1 MGAWKQLLTEDVIV
15 APFEVNKGF
24 SFSRAEFTDTNVQ
37 INRLLAVSASWT
49 ENQNTTGEAG
59 GGSGT
64 EYQVLVYNSIK
75 TLYYSNFLSSSRGDI
90 PASQSL
96 LPGEDTAGDVF
107 FGPSTSTG
115 RYENYLQTTL
125 TQSRFFPTGSATA
138 SVVSIPS
145 RLYGDYILPTSFRYQ
160 ATVGSSFT
168 AYDDGNGNLLALAAS
183 GSIIKDEKVGDIIYP
198 QGMAIFTN
206 QDLALKG
213 ITQTDTANVAFSS
226 SYTMYESQWKATIE
240 ESEFNFTQN
249 PSCIGV
255 ANSSAGGGAEGYG
268 ISIYGLSAYGA
279 TSLDDN
285 FFSAL
290 TDRET
295 STGGAGALILPF
307 TTGSYFQPYV
317 TTIGLYDDNQEL
329 LAVGKLSQ
337 PYPLSRTTD
346 TTFYINIDR

>member
-24 SFSRAEFTDTNVQ
+24 SFPRAEFTDTNVQ
-37 INRLLAVSASWT
+37 INRLLADSASWT

-160 ATVGSSFT
+160 ATVGTSFT

-226 SYTMYESQWKATIE
+226 AAKYSRGLVGVIE
-240 ESEFNFTQN
+240 V
-249 PSCIGV
+249 PGMI
-255 ANSSAGGGAEGYG
+255 
-268 ISIYGLSAYGA
+268 ISGDTVEVI
-279 TSLDDN
+279 
-285 FFSAL
+285 
-290 TDRET
+290 
-295 STGGAGALILPF
+295 
-307 TTGSYFQPYV
+307 PYKPP
-317 TTIGLYDDNQEL
+317 LWL
-329 LAVGKLSQ
+329 GK
-337 PYPLSRTTD
+337 
-346 TTFYINIDR
+346 F

>member
-96 LPGEDTAGDVF
+96 LPGEDVEGDVF

-125 TQSRFFPTGSATA
+125 TQSRSFPSTLTTA
-138 SVVSIPS
+138 SVISIPS

-160 ATVGSSFT
+160 ATVGTSFT

-240 ESEFNFTQN
+240 ESEFNFSQN
-249 PSCIGV
+249 PSIISG
-255 ANSSAGGGAEGYG
+255 SAGGDELYG
-268 ISIYGLSAYGA
+268 
-279 TSLDDN
+279 
-285 FFSAL
+285 
-290 TDRET
+290 
-295 STGGAGALILPF
+295 F

-317 TTIGLYDDNQEL
+317 TTVGLYDNNQEL
-329 LAVGKLSQ
+329 LAIGKLSQ

>member
-64 EYQVLVYNSIK
+64 EYEALVYNSIK
-75 TLYYSNFLSSSRGDI
+75 TLYYSNFLSSSRGDT

-96 LPGEDTAGDVF
+96 LAGEDTAGDVF

-160 ATVGSSFT
+160 ATVGTSFT

-183 GSIIKDEKVGDIIYP
+183 GSIFKDEKVGDIIYP
-198 QGMAIFTN
+198 QGMAIFNN
-206 QDLALKG
+206 QDLALTG

-226 SYTMYESQWKATIE
+226 SYTMYESQRKATIE
-240 ESEFNFTQN
+240 ESEFNFSQN
-249 PSCIGV
+249 PAIITV
-255 ANSSAGGGAEGYG
+255 VTSSAGG
-268 ISIYGLSAYGA
+268 
-279 TSLDDN
+279 
-285 FFSAL
+285 
-290 TDRET
+290 
-295 STGGAGALILPF
+295 AGDGVAI
-307 TTGSYFQPYV
+307 
-317 TTIGLYDDNQEL
+317 
-329 LAVGKLSQ
+329 
-337 PYPLSRTTD
+337 
-346 TTFYINIDR
+346 

>member
-24 SFSRAEFTDTNVQ
+24 SFPRAEFTNTNVQ

-49 ENQNTTGEAG
+49 TNQNTTGESG

-64 EYQVLVYNSIK
+64 EYEVLVYNSIK
-75 TLYYSNFLSSSRGDI
+75 QLYYSNFLSSSRGDSL
-90 PASQSL
+90 ATQSL
-96 LPGEDTAGDVF
+96 LPGEDAAGDRF
-107 FGPSTSTG
+107 FGLSTSTG

-125 TQSRFFPTGSATA
+125 TQSRNFTSTVTTA
-138 SVVSIPS
+138 SVISIPT

-160 ATVGSSFT
+160 ATVGTSFT

-206 QDLALKG
+206 PDLALKG
-213 ITQTDTANVAFSS
+213 IAQTDTANVAFSS

-240 ESEFNFTQN
+240 ESEFNFSQN
-249 PSCIGV
+249 PSIISG
-255 ANSSAGGGAEGYG
+255 SAGGDELYG
-268 ISIYGLSAYGA
+268 
-279 TSLDDN
+279 
-285 FFSAL
+285 
-290 TDRET
+290 
-295 STGGAGALILPF
+295 F

-317 TTIGLYDDNQEL
+317 TTVGLYDNNQEL
-329 LAVGKLSQ
+329 LAIGKLSQ

>member
-15 APFEVNKGF
+15 TPFEVNKGF

-64 EYQVLVYNSIK
+64 EYEALVYNSVK

-90 PASQSL
+90 PSSQSL

-160 ATVGSSFT
+160 ATVGTSFT

-213 ITQTDTANVAFSS
+213 ITQTDITNVAFSS

-255 ANSSAGGGAEGYG
+255 ANSSAGGEGYG
-268 ISIYGLSAYGA
+268 ISVYGLSAYGA

>member
-15 APFEVNKGF
+15 TPFEVNKGF
-24 SFSRAEFTDTNVQ
+24 SFPHAEFTNANVQ

-96 LPGEDTAGDVF
+96 LPGEDVEGDVF

-125 TQSRFFPTGSATA
+125 TQSRSFPSTLTTA
-138 SVVSIPS
+138 SVISIPS

-160 ATVGSSFT
+160 ATVGTSFT

-198 QGMAIFTN
+198 QGIAIFTN
-206 QDLALKG
+206 PDLALKG
-213 ITQTDTANVAFSS
+213 IAQANVANVAFSS

-240 ESEFNFTQN
+240 ESEFNFSQN
-249 PSCIGV
+249 PSIISG
-255 ANSSAGGGAEGYG
+255 SAGGDELYG
-268 ISIYGLSAYGA
+268 
-279 TSLDDN
+279 
-285 FFSAL
+285 
-290 TDRET
+290 
-295 STGGAGALILPF
+295 F

-317 TTIGLYDDNQEL
+317 TTVGLYDNNQEL
-329 LAVGKLSQ
+329 LAIGKLSQ

>member
-64 EYQVLVYNSIK
+64 EYEALVYNSIK

-160 ATVGSSFT
+160 ATVGTSFT

-240 ESEFNFTQN
+240 ESEYNFSQN
-249 PSCIGV
+249 PSIITVVTG
-255 ANSSAGGGAEGYG
+255 SAGGEGYG
-268 ISIYGLSAYGA
+268 ISIYGLSVYGDA
-279 TSLDDN
+279 GLDDN

-290 TDRET
+290 TNRES

-307 TTGSYFQPYV
+307 STGSYFQPYV

>member
-15 APFEVNKGF
+15 TPFEVNKGF

>member
-24 SFSRAEFTDTNVQ
+24 SFSYAEFTDANVQ
-37 INRLLAVSASWT
+37 IDRLLAVSGSWT
-49 ENQNTTGEAG
+49 SNQNTTGT
-59 GGSGT
+59 SGT
-64 EYQVLVYNSIK
+64 EYEVLVYNSIK
-75 TLYYSNFLSSSRGDI
+75 QLYYSNFLSSSRGDT
-90 PASQSL
+90 PASRSL

-125 TQSRFFPTGSATA
+125 TPDRYFPTGSATA
-138 SVVSIPS
+138 SVISIPS
-145 RLYGDYILPTSFRYQ
+145 RLYGDYILPTSFRYEAE
-160 ATVGSSFT
+160 ATTGTTFT
-168 AYDDGNGNLLALAAS
+168 AYDDGNGNLLSLAGS
-183 GSIIKDEKVGDIIYP
+183 GSIAGGDKIGNIIYP
-198 QGMAIFTN
+198 HGMVIFTN
-206 QDLALKG
+206 QDLAIKG
-213 ITQTDTANVAFSS
+213 LVDTTTANVAFSS

-240 ESEFNFTQN
+240 ESEFNFSQN
-249 PSCIGV
+249 PTLSTV
-255 ANSSAGGGAEGYG
+255 VTDPNSSLYG
-268 ISIYGLSAYGA
+268 FAVYGLSVYG
-279 TSLDDN
+279 DDN
-285 FFSAL
+285 FFSSL

-295 STGGAGALILPF
+295 STGGAGAVVLGF

-317 TTIGLYDDNQEL
+317 TTVGLYDDNQEL